1 MVRKENLDA
10 DDVAD
15 ASSRDAS
22 RRVRSRLS
30 LLALCILVGGSGILH
45 FAVPGPYRRIVP
57 APLRAQAAA
66 VVAVSGICEIICAA
80 LLAVPRTRRLG
91 ATATAALFV
100 AVFPANLQMALD
112 SLHTD
117 GPLSPS
123 IVAII
128 WLRLP
133 LQLPLILWA
142 LRFRCARQTSPA
154 VVRAPSA

>member
-15 ASSRDAS
+15 VSSRDAS

-112 SLHTD
+112 SLHAD
-117 GPLSPS
+117 GPLSPG
-123 IVAII
+123 IVTII

-142 LRFRCARQTSPA
+142 LRFRSHSNA
-154 VVRAPSA
+154 APSAPAGR

>member
-15 ASSRDAS
+15 VSSRDAS

-57 APLRAQAAA
+57 APLRVQAAA
-66 VVAVSGICEIICAA
+66 VVAVSGICEILCAA

-112 SLHTD
+112 SLYTD

-142 LRFRCARQTSPA
+142 LRFRRARQTSPA